1 MNLKRAFF
9 LFAYISL
16 LLIGGINLL
25 TFNSCQIPNA
35 NDSTQTPLGTVISG
49 KVFDT
54 RGFPFMDVKV
64 HSSAA
69 NYTQTLADGSFTLT
83 NITYPVTLF
92 LKRDI
97 DSTPNV
103 YIGLNSNNP
112 QLTYNTYGDNSNF
125 NSGQFRISYPAVPL
139 GKGLLIKF
147 TCEDIVDFNYTFMES
162 DSISATVP
170 ITWQGDKSTV
180 LGKLI
185 LMTYTRNSFNR
196 ISAYNTYAEKTFYVD
211 ANRIIDARFTAA
223 DFSTPDNAVINV
235 RNGNFSATCDV
246 NSYFSLAGNINS
258 DMFLEHINQVGEFD
272 FVVPKVFSSNRIRI
286 STHAPYEDDAYVENN
301 IFTQENS
308 IVTFNGI
315 NKIGFANP
323 LLNAVDV
330 DSTTLFK
337 VIPNSTPI
345 GIFLYSFEPVGNFYR
360 KVWIYNTS
368 EQFTY
373 PDLSQYGYNLARG
386 KEYKWAVQKIAPF
399 GNLDDYFSAASNK
412 LIRNYNIQANSSY
425 FTTLP

>member
-1 MNLKRAFF
+1 
-9 LFAYISL
+9 
-16 LLIGGINLL
+16 
-25 TFNSCQIPNA
+25 
-35 NDSTQTPLGTVISG
+35 
-49 KVFDT
+49 
-54 RGFPFMDVKV
+54 
-64 HSSAA
+64 
-69 NYTQTLADGSFTLT
+69 
-83 NITYPVTLF
+83 
-92 LKRDI
+92 
-97 DSTPNV
+97 
-103 YIGLNSNNP
+103 
-112 QLTYNTYGDNSNF
+112 
-125 NSGQFRISYPAVPL
+125 
-139 GKGLLIKF
+139 
-147 TCEDIVDFNYTFMES
+147 
-162 DSISATVP
+162 
-170 ITWQGDKSTV
+170 
-180 LGKLI
+180 
-185 LMTYTRNSFNR
+185 MTYTRNSFNR